1 MFNFFIIS
9 GSSLCCVLKALRK
22 AFWRAYISIIA
33 FCWLLDSFADKIK
46 MHRKQWVFSTVYL
59 KDLKIRRVPEFL
71 LYVYVFCIF
80 LTCLVTYLTRK
91 KIEHLAPCHRID
103 LIRINVIAQKRS
115 DLMQNW
121 KLLLMIF
128 ILFLWLLQILSL
140 FSQKCWFFFF
150 RMVKFSLGIWHR
162 APDCDGNSLLF
173 ATWTSN
179 SSWIGVFLCPVGVRS

>member
-80 LTCLVTYLTRK
+80 WLVWWLNK
-91 KIEHLAPCHRID
+91 KEDRASCPLP
-103 LIRINVIAQKRS
+103 
-115 DLMQNW
+115 QNW
-121 KLLLMIF
+121 PNQNKCNCSEEIRLDAELEAAINDFHF
-128 ILFLWLLQILSL
+128 IYFAANIKFVQSKMLI
-140 FSQKCWFFFF
+140 FFFF
-150 RMVKFSLGIWHR
+150 QNGKILSGDLTPCPRLWRKFS
-162 APDCDGNSLLF
+162 SLCYL
-173 ATWTSN
+173 N
-179 SSWIGVFLCPVGVRS
+179 IK

>member
-1 MFNFFIIS
+1 MFNCFIIS
-9 GSSLCCVLKALRK
+9 GSSLCCVLKALCK
-22 AFWRAYISIIA
+22 AFWRACISIIA

-46 MHRKQWVFSTVYL
+46 MHRKQWFFSTVYL

-71 LYVYVFCIF
+71 LYVCVLHF

-103 LIRINVIAQKRS
+103 LIRINVVAQKRS

-128 ILFLWLLQILSL
+128 ILFFVVAANIKFVQSKMLI
-140 FSQKCWFFFF
+140 FFF
-150 RMVKFSLGIWHR
+150 SEW
-162 APDCDGNSLLF
+162 
-173 ATWTSN
+173 
-179 SSWIGVFLCPVGVRS
+179 

>member
-1 MFNFFIIS
+1 MFNCFIIS

-46 MHRKQWVFSTVYL
+46 MHRKQWFFSTVYL

-71 LYVYVFCIF
+71 LYVCVLHF

-103 LIRINVIAQKRS
+103 LIRINVVAQKRS

-128 ILFLWLLQILSL
+128 ILFFVVAANIKFVQSKMLI
-140 FSQKCWFFFF
+140 FFF
-150 RMVKFSLGIWHR
+150 SEW
-162 APDCDGNSLLF
+162 
-173 ATWTSN
+173 
-179 SSWIGVFLCPVGVRS
+179 